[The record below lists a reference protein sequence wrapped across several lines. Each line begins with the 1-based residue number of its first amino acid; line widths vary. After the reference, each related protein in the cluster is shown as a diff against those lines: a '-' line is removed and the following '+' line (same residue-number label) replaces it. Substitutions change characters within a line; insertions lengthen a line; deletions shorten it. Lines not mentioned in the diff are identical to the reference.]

1 MKVLPKHIAIIMDGN
16 GRWAER
22 RKLPRVAGHQQGVES
37 LRAIV
42 RASLDRKIEQLTLFA
57 FSSENWL
64 RPQNEVNF
72 LLSLALKLFQKKELQ
87 TLCKNNVQIQII
99 GDRSPFSLELKQ
111 AMLEAEQETK
121 HNTGL
126 KVNIA
131 LNYGGQ
137 WDIVQ
142 AARKLCE
149 NVAAGKLNPSEV
161 TEKTFQSLLSLST
174 GSPPDLL
181 IRSSGEQRISNFLL
195 WDIAYSELYFTDT
208 LWPDFREAEF
218 DAAIEAFSQ
227 RQRRFGNIETTIE
240 ENIEANIGAKAF
252 ALQQEESYDSYGQN
266 SKAANGANRET
277 DETRLDERSINELRS
292 TEYCVST

>member
-1 MKVLPKHIAIIMDGN
+1 MILPKHIAIIMDGN

-42 RASLDRKIEQLTLFA
+42 NACCKKKIEQLTIFA

-64 RPQNEVNF
+64 RPESEVNF
-72 LLSLALKLFQKKELQ
+72 LLSLALKFFQKKEIQ
-87 TLCKNNVQIQII
+87 TLCKNNVKINII
-99 GDRSPFSLELKQ
+99 GDRSPFSLELKE
-111 AMLEAEQETK
+111 AMREAEGQTQ

-142 AARKLCE
+142 ATRKLCE
-149 NVAAGKLNPSEV
+149 KVALGELKPSEIS
-161 TEKTFQSLLSLST
+161 EKTFQSMMSLSA

-195 WDIAYSELYFTDT
+195 WDIAYSELYFTNT
-208 LWPDFREAEF
+208 LWPDFREEELEI
-218 DAAIEAFSQ
+218 AIQAFNS
-227 RQRRFGNIETTIE
+227 RDRRFGH
-240 ENIEANIGAKAF
+240 NIGNENNVCSIDILGETKSHETKRHD
-252 ALQQEESYDSYGQN
+252 LT
-266 SKAANGANRET
+266 NRGK
-277 DETRLDERSINELRS
+277 SINESQL
-292 TEYCVST
+292 TEDYISA